1 MVSPRRD
8 GFLVLEDGLGRDLDA
23 LEVEQGS
30 RVDDK
35 LAQRALD
42 GQLLKPS
49 AQLLLQRT
57 RKQKLEIKFKK
68 TPHKLIDWRP
78 AEVSNQKP
86 RPRARE
92 SELRESN
99 FSSSNQF

>member
-49 AQLLLQRT
+49 AQLLLQN
-57 RKQKLEIKFKK
+57 KK
-68 TPHKLIDWRP
+68 TEIRNQVKKHHKLFDWRP
-78 AEVSNQKP
+78 AKVFIHKP
-86 RPRARE
+86 RPRAT
-92 SELRESN
+92 
-99 FSSSNQF
+99 